1 MQMQAAA
8 QGALDIFANGGEAT
22 EKMAYKLAEYAWL
35 EGWIAALTYLQ
46 SKPGTAAPENPYA
59 RD

>member
-1 MQMQAAA
+1 MQEAA

-35 EGWIAALTYLQ
+35 EGWIAALTYLS
-46 SKPGTAAPENPYA
+46 SKPGTAAPDNPYA